1 MRCLIIAPSAVDLRV
16 LLGVLKDQ
24 DVQALSTADLGAGAA
39 LARVPFDGIDC
50 GIAVVPGTPVRSTA
64 GLPATYVEIGIAV
77 GRGLPMLVVAEPPE
91 LPSPALAGITT
102 VSTPVHNV
110 QALRLHL
117 GLFLRSV
124 AATPARPTPQQPVT
138 TLGTVAAT
146 YRARLDTLR
155 KAHPAER
162 AMRFE
167 QLVGDL
173 LRATGADVVER
184 PHKWS

>member
-77 GRGLPMLVVAEPPE
+77 GRGLPMLVVAEQCQGDK
-91 LPSPALAGITT
+91 AVRWAG
-102 VSTPVHNV
+102 VS
-110 QALRLHL
+110 LC
-117 GLFLRSV
+117 
-124 AATPARPTPQQPVT
+124 
-138 TLGTVAAT
+138 
-146 YRARLDTLR
+146 
-155 KAHPAER
+155 
-162 AMRFE
+162 
-167 QLVGDL
+167 
-173 LRATGADVVER
+173 
-184 PHKWS
+184 